1 MNEAM
6 DLTMLLDTDAALRRC
21 ALTLHAMGPKDRQ
34 WFLANLPQDRRAE
47 LERLVGELQALG
59 IPADPRATD
68 DALKRSR
75 AARVAP
81 AATTDRAAQAKSAG
95 AAELA
100 RVLQHEPA
108 ALIAHVIGLR
118 PEAPDELLG
127 HLGVS
132 KRRQVQGLLP
142 AAHRTHAAAVA
153 PALSQALLE
162 QISSRL
168 AEAGPARPAAAGWRS
183 RWPGFARVVA

>member
-1 MNEAM
+1 M

-34 WFLANLPQDRRAE
+34 WLLANLPQDRRAE

-68 DALKRSR
+68 DALKRNRS
-75 AARVAP
+75 ARVAP
-81 AATTDRAAQAKSAG
+81 AATPDWTAQARSAD

-100 RVLQHEPA
+100 RVLQYEPA

-118 PEAPDELLG
+118 AEPPDEVLG

-132 KRRQVQGLLP
+132 KRRQVQELLP
-142 AAHRTHAAAVA
+142 AAHRRHPAAVA

-162 QISSRL
+162 QISLRL
-168 AEAGPARPAAAGWRS
+168 VETGPARPAVTGWRS
-183 RWPGFARVVA
+183 RWPGLARVVA